1 MSDFAGPTRREAN
14 GGGAPE
20 SDLVTPESFVHG
32 RPLAPRLRRGRLSF
46 LHQAYFKLP
55 QRGSWH
61 QPSSRP
67 NHKPQ
72 LNDGDEAHET
82 ARLDRRRDQALDGA
96 CAPEQECAGHCEAAW
111 TLHSFRQT
119 TRASIGLASA
129 AKQRWT
135 TVLNPRSTVQKG
147 PSDKATAVMRKRP
160 SRDRWPVLDLDP
172 IRRLAGAVGSMAPL
186 A

>member
-1 MSDFAGPTRREAN
+1 MTSQADLPRASLRWPLTS
-14 GGGAPE
+14 AP
-20 SDLVTPESFVHG
+20 SLSRATPSAVSEHSSELIG
-32 RPLAPRLRRGRLSF
+32 CPIPRSLTTSCVRLERGN
-46 LHQAYFKLP
+46 
-55 QRGSWH
+55 WH
-61 QPSSRP
+61 RPSSRP
-67 NHKPQ
+67 NHESQ
-72 LNDGDEAHET
+72 LSDGDEAHET
-82 ARLDRRRDQALDGA
+82 ARLDRRGDQALDGA